1 MKGILEFNLPEES
14 GEFEDAINAAKYRAA
29 LFETRQQVFRPAR
42 KHGYGRH
49 DIHVLLT
56 RLDELVATHAK
67 DEASWPTDEY
77 GHPQD
82 GTHLVSMLESLFSQI
97 LEENGVGE

>member
-1 MKGILEFNLPEES
+1 VKGILEFNLPEES
-14 GEFEDAINAAKYRAA
+14 GEFEDAINAPKYRAA

-56 RLDELVATHAK
+56 RLDELVRDYHA
-67 DEASWPTDEY
+67 DQASWPTDEY

-82 GTHLVSMLESLFSQI
+82 GTHLVSMLEGLFSQI